1 MAIIV
6 SLRKAIKGPVGK
18 ILMGGIFLTM
28 FGGFGLS
35 KIFLKFFKGGTFEGV
50 ALVNGIDISR
60 QSFQTAVAQEDQRIS
75 AVRQQ
80 YGEHADLYMKIMGM
94 STDPQV
100 NALNALIHGAVM
112 EDFVE
117 KLQLHLSHGYLEARL
132 ADPRFLVNE
141 FGHLLPRET
150 FLKDGSV
157 DTYAVLEFLKQ
168 TGQMDAIEQELKA
181 KLIKQ
186 FAILM
191 MQSGFFVPS
200 FMIKQMYVEQKLGKK
215 FSYQTF
221 ALDTFIQK
229 ERTAG
234 ATDEQLKAFYD
245 EQNKLSKRY
254 WTPEQRSG
262 NKWTFTPDHYGI
274 TIDASDIDAYY
285 AKNKATRF
293 VKEPVQIQVREIV
306 FGDLVK
312 RGLTTVQE
320 EAQKVY
326 AELMQNPADFEK
338 IAKEHSTH
346 KETGSKGG
354 LVEWFKRGAKDKAYE
369 KAAFKLKED
378 GEISPIFESKD
389 TLVILQRVAR
399 KEATFEPLEKVRP
412 DIVKILTDQKF
423 RSEFTRQANQISRQD
438 DVQNALKGFAQLH
451 KGTETSL
458 KEVKKDAAD
467 MVAQRL
473 FVLKNDGDLSVFVQ
487 DGKGVI
493 VQYTGKTPSKPAVFE
508 KIFTEVASDYYEAQA
523 TKALEAAV
531 KKAKE
536 QSLLQKKIVLV
547 DGGKISSTD
556 WVKADDT
563 KMLEKLVEQGFPQG
577 FMELDWEGAVLS
589 NFNKNGGIVLR
600 LDETEEFNEEA
611 LEEQKQTILKQV
623 FERNSGLFSQA
634 FIASLFRN
642 ATIKVNDELSRVK
655 DQL

>member
-18 ILMGGIFLTM
+18 ILMGGIFITM

-35 KIFLKFFKGGTFEGV
+35 RIFLKFFKGSSFEGV

-60 QSFQTAVAQEDQRIS
+60 QSFQAAVAQEDQRIS
-75 AVRQQ
+75 AIRQQ
-80 YGEHADLYMKIMGM
+80 YGEHADLYMNIMGM
-94 STDPQV
+94 NTDPQV

-112 EDFVE
+112 EDFAE

-132 ADPRFLVNE
+132 ADPRFLMNE

-150 FLKDGSV
+150 FLKDGGI

-168 TGQMDAIEQELKA
+168 TGQMEAIEEQLRE

-191 MQSGFFVPS
+191 LQSGFFVPS

-221 ALDTFIQK
+221 TLATFIQK

-245 EQNKLSKRY
+245 EQNKLSRRY
-254 WTPEQRSG
+254 WIPELRSG
-262 NKWTFTPDHYGI
+262 NKWTFSADQYGI
-274 TIDASDIDAYY
+274 TIDASDVDAYY

-312 RGLTTVQE
+312 RGRATVQE
-320 EAQKVY
+320 EAEKVY

-338 IAKEHSTH
+338 LAKANSTD
-346 KETGSKGG
+346 KESGAKGG

-369 KAAFKLKED
+369 KGAFKLKED
-378 GEISPIFESKD
+378 GEISPLVETKD
-389 TLVILQRVAR
+389 ALVILQRVAR
-399 KEATFEPLEKVRP
+399 KEATFEPLEKVRA

-423 RSEFTRQANQISRQD
+423 RTEFTRQANQLSRQD
-438 DVQNALKGFAQLH
+438 DTQNALKGFVQLH
-451 KGTETSL
+451 KGVESSL
-458 KEVKKDAAD
+458 NEVKKDTAD
-467 MVAQRL
+467 IVSQRL

-493 VQYTGKTPSKPAVFE
+493 VQFAGKTPSKAAVIE
-508 KIFTEVASDYYEAQA
+508 KVFNEVASDYYEAKA

-536 QSLLQKKIVLV
+536 QTLAQKKLVSV
-547 DGGKISSTD
+547 DGGKISSTE
-556 WVKADDT
+556 WIKADDT

-589 NFNKNGGIVLR
+589 NFNKDGGVVLR
-600 LDETEEFNEEA
+600 LDETEEFKEEA
-611 LEEQKQTILKQV
+611 LEEQKQGMLKQV